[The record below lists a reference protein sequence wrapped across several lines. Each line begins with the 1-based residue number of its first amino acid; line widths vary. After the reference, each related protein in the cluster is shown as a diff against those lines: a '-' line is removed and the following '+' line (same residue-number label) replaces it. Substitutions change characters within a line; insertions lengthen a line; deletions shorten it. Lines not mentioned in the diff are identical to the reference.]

1 MRTTLLPMARGLVL
15 GLVGVLAA
23 FGLSGCAGSKP
34 TPQPAHDVVEILSKL
49 SPEQRKMLAKDAFL
63 EALWLDLQGQG
74 LMAMDL
80 LQEAAWSD
88 PDDRWLQFALAE
100 KLREF
105 RRSPEAFALVRRA
118 LTLPGEETPEQWGLA
133 AGLWL
138 ESGGKDSAREAWK
151 RMLALDPEAR
161 EALIG
166 LASLA
171 EARGDLPEAARFY
184 SRLADQ
190 YGQNGAALTNRS
202 VNLWVRA
209 GYLDSATTIL
219 ERRWQS
225 WKTPDDGANLARL
238 LATRGLVDSAVGIY
252 DSLAEV
258 PESEPL
264 SWRLLAARTLMLSG
278 RPDAAKVRL
287 QALSI
292 QGFVEAQ
299 LTLGALLIDLDSSE
313 AARPYFEPHANDPVH
328 GAIAC
333 HYLGLI
339 AVRAD
344 RLDTAR
350 TWFDLSLAK
359 DPKRPDTW
367 SRRGLLEL
375 DAGQP
380 DSAAR
385 IFEKMAK
392 LWPGSAQARWLLGHA
407 LVRQAETTTKRPNW
421 LALDSTQEPEVV
433 ALRKRA
439 LGVFDTALAL
449 DPNHPR
455 ARFERAALLERLGR
469 RKASMEAFRSLIQA
483 DSTNAV
489 AANYLAYMLAE
500 DSLDIPQA
508 DRLVE
513 LALSADST
521 SPAYLDTRAWIRYRQ
536 GRFVEALLDVENAI
550 AQGEDDPV
558 VLEHRAAI
566 LDRTG
571 SILERRAAWKAV
583 LDKAPDHPRAKAAL
597 EALP

>member
-1 MRTTLLPMARGLVL
+1 MGRFLSTRPAGPFL
-15 GLVGVLAA
+15 GLVGVLLSVA
-23 FGLSGCAGSKP
+23 LSGCAGSKP
-34 TPQPAHDVVEILSKL
+34 AAPSPPDVAEILSKL
-49 SPEQRKMLAKDAFL
+49 SPEQRKMMAKDAFI

-138 ESGGKDSAREAWK
+138 EVGAKDSAREAWK

-161 EALIG
+161 EALLG

-171 EARGDLPEAARFY
+171 ESRGDLPEAATLY
-184 SRLADQ
+184 ARLAEQ

-209 GYLDSATTIL
+209 GFLDSATTL
-219 ERRWQS
+219 LSRRWQT
-225 WKTPDDGANLARL
+225 WKGPDDGANLARL
-238 LATRGLVDSAVGIY
+238 LATRGLVDSAVGVY

-258 PESEPL
+258 PEAEPMA
-264 SWRLLAARTLMLSG
+264 WRLLAARTLMLSG
-278 RPDAAKVRL
+278 RPEAAKARL
-287 QALSI
+287 KALSL

-299 LTLGALLIDLDSSE
+299 LTLGALLIDLDSAE
-313 AARPYFEPHANDPVH
+313 AARPFFEPHAEDPVH
-328 GAIAC
+328 GAIAS
-333 HYLGLI
+333 HYMGLI
-339 AVRAD
+339 SLHAQ

-350 TWFDLSLAK
+350 MWFDRSLQK

-380 DSAAR
+380 DSAASV
-385 IFEKMAK
+385 FEKMVR

-407 LVRQAETTTKRPNW
+407 QVRQAESRSRRPSW
-421 LALDSTQEPEVV
+421 LPVDSTQEPEVV
-433 ALRKRA
+433 ALRRRA
-439 LGVFDTALAL
+439 LDVFDTAVGL

-469 RKASMEAFRSLIQA
+469 RPAAIEAFRSLLKT
-483 DSTNAV
+483 DSGNAV

-500 DSLDIPQA
+500 DSLDLPEA
-508 DRLVE
+508 ERLVE
-513 LALSADST
+513 IALSADST

-536 GRFVEALLDVENAI
+536 GRFAEALQDVEKAI

-558 VLEHRAAI
+558 VLEHRALI
-566 LDRTG
+566 LDRLG
-571 SILERRAAWKAV
+571 NPDARRAAWKAV
-583 LDKAPDHPRAKAAL
+583 LERAPDHPRARAAL
-597 EALP
+597 EEP

>member
-1 MRTTLLPMARGLVL
+1 MGVPVPFAARGLVL
-15 GLVGVLAA
+15 GLFVVLATMV
-23 FGLSGCAGSKP
+23 GGCAGTKAAS
-34 TPQPAHDVVEILSKL
+34 QPPPDAAEILARL
-49 SPEQRKMLAKDAFL
+49 TPEQRKMLAKDAFL

-74 LMAMDL
+74 MMAMDL

-118 LTLPGEETPEQWGLA
+118 LTLPGEETAEQWGLA

-138 ESGGKDSAREAWK
+138 EAGGKDSAREAWK

-161 EALIG
+161 EALLG

-171 EARGDLPEAARFY
+171 ETRGELPEAARFY

-202 VNLWVRA
+202 VNLWVKA

-219 ERRWQS
+219 DRRWQT
-225 WKTPDDGANLARL
+225 WKSPDDGANLARL
-238 LATRGLVDSAVGIY
+238 LATRGLVDSAVGVY
-252 DSLAEV
+252 DSLAEA
-258 PESEPL
+258 PESEPMT
-264 SWRLLAARTLMLSG
+264 WRLLAARTLMLSG
-278 RPDAAKVRL
+278 KPDAARLRL
-287 QALSI
+287 QALSL

-299 LTLGALLIDLDSSE
+299 LTLGALLIDLDSSR

-339 AVRAD
+339 ALRED

-350 TWFDLSLAK
+350 TWFDRSLEK

-375 DAGQP
+375 DAGDP
-380 DSAAR
+380 DSATR
-385 IFEKMAK
+385 IFERMAK

-407 LVRQAETTTKRPNW
+407 LVRQADRLTKLPTW
-421 LALDSTQEPEVV
+421 MKADSTQEPVVV
-433 ALRKRA
+433 ALRRRA
-439 LGVFDTALAL
+439 LSVFDTAIGL
-449 DPNHPR
+449 DPMHPR
-455 ARFERAALLERLGR
+455 ARFERAALLERLAR
-469 RKASMEAFRSLIQA
+469 RKTSIESFRALLSM

-500 DSLDIPQA
+500 DSLDIPEA
-508 DRLVE
+508 DRLVAS
-513 LALSADST
+513 ALSADST
-521 SPAYLDTRAWIRYRQ
+521 SPAYLDTRAWVRYRQ
-536 GRFVEALLDVENAI
+536 GRYEEALLDVEKAI
-550 AQGEDDPV
+550 SLGEDDPV
-558 VLEHRAAI
+558 VLEHRA
-566 LDRTG
+566 L
-571 SILERRAAWKAV
+571 ILERIGSLDARRAAWKA
-583 LDKAPDHPRAKAAL
+583 LLEKTPEHPRARDAL
-597 EALP
+597 EALR